1 MAIGWSEVL
10 IKAVFV
16 DELTIGVP
24 IMCVA
29 CVGTNLIIFCC
40 PALLRRTKRNEQTQ
54 NISNN
59 DIQIESESP

>member
-1 MAIGWSEVL
+1 MAIGWSEVF
-10 IKAVFV
+10 IKAVF

-29 CVGTNLIIFCC
+29 CVGTSLIIFGW
-40 PALLRRTKRNEQTQ
+40 PRERRERTKNKQFQNELY
-54 NISNN
+54 N